1 MIGNKISNYFSLK
14 TAKLN
19 DTEIA
24 KHQNNHNCLRR
35 TIAKVIK
42 SKNKKFIK
50 KIIYIESI
58 TKLKIISH
66 HRFTLFRYIEIE
78 GFF

>member
-24 KHQNNHNCLRR
+24 KHQNNYNCLRK

-50 KIIYIESI
+50 KIFYIESI

-78 GFF
+78 GFY